1 MLTCQFTANPSFA
14 TEPLNQEFISSWQGS
29 LKVKCS
35 VDAIGTKTQQL
46 IGRQEYGNNKMVG
59 TKTFQSNGRQKNTA
73 AFG

>member
-1 MLTCQFTANPSFA
+1 MSDPDVLGLPRPLRSDIVPERTASRPSG
-14 TEPLNQEFISSWQGS
+14 SSS
-29 LKVKCS
+29 I
-35 VDAIGTKTQQL
+35 IGTKTQQL